1 MGNKTTTSWILEFV
15 DEITKPLKGAT
26 KSIVKSTSFI
36 DDMTDS
42 VKLNEKETKE
52 ALNNAKNHYADLKKQ
67 ISENAKELKE
77 LEKAKKSDSWS
88 EVMEATKA
96 FDKATLKA
104 ERLRDAIQG
113 AEKDVQDLSSESDK
127 FAKKAQKWSDVTT
140 GINQA
145 TELMQKGVDGLNFT
159 TDTSNLTTAV
169 QRMTDLAGND
179 LENFVTKTQR
189 LTALYGEDALEIARA
204 ANAMTKQN
212 GGTFEDNLALIDQ
225 GFQKG
230 ANANGDFIDSLKE
243 YQPFIKQLGL
253 DQSQAIALIAK
264 AGKQGIFSD
273 KAIDGIKEADLS
285 LREMGK
291 AQVEALKGIG
301 IKPDELIGK
310 TTFEAVQMISQKMK
324 GATTQAKQLILAD
337 IFKGAGEDAGLMW
350 AQELGSANFNLA
362 DLPSVKESAEG
373 MKTFF
378 SDIKTWAGST
388 FSNMGSYAETLSP
401 IIMTIGSAIPIINSL
416 KAATW
421 FQTIAQWNL
430 NAAMDANPIGVIVI
444 AIIALIALVTAVIMK
459 YDEWGAAVT
468 LLMGPLGMVINLIQS
483 FRRNWDSI
491 VQAFKTDGIIGGIK
505 RIGIV
510 ILDALLM
517 PIQQLLELIA
527 KIPGMGG
534 IAGGAANWIKEQRQ
548 KLNLVTEEKKAP
560 EKKSEKKPGVNSLLQ
575 QPPDVLGKTA
585 GATGKG
591 KKGAKEGD
599 GLNVGSGSGGIKNI
613 TMTLNIANNFSVSQG
628 MDVRQIAEKIT
639 GEINDRLRDGVI
651 SLG

>member
-1 MGNKTTTSWILEFV
+1 MSNGTKTSWILEFV
-15 DEITKPLKGAT
+15 DEVTKPLKGA
-26 KSIVKSTSFI
+26 VKNVSQATTFI
-36 DDMTDS
+36 GNMTDA
-42 VKLNEKETKE
+42 VKLNERETKE
-52 ALNNAKNHYADLKKQ
+52 ALNNAKNHYSDLKKQ
-67 ISENAKELKE
+67 ISDNAKELKE
-77 LEKAKKSDSWS
+77 LEKAKQGDGWL
-88 EVMEATKA
+88 EVVEAGRA
-96 FDKATLKA
+96 FEKATQKA
-104 ERLRDAIQG
+104 ERLREAIKG
-113 AEKDVQDLSSESDK
+113 AEKDVQELSGESDK

-145 TELMQKGVDGLNFT
+145 TELMQKSVDGLNFT
-159 TDTSNLTTAV
+159 TDTSNLTTSV
-169 QRMTDLAGND
+169 QRMTDLAGDD
-179 LENFVTKTQR
+179 LEKFVTKTQR

-243 YQPFIKQLGL
+243 YQPVIKQLGI
-253 DQSQAIALIAK
+253 DQSQAIALIAT
-264 AGKQGIFSD
+264 AGKKGIFSD

-301 IKPDELIGK
+301 IKPEELVGK

-324 GATTQAKQLILAD
+324 GATTQAQQLILAD

-378 SDIKTWAGST
+378 SEIKTWAGST
-388 FSNMGSYAETLSP
+388 FSDVGSYAENLAPMFTIIGGAKP
-401 IIMTIGSAIPIINSL
+401 IYDAL
-416 KAATW
+416 KSATW

-430 NAAMDANPIGVIVI
+430 NAAMAANPIGVIVI
-444 AIIALIALVTAVIMK
+444 AIIALIALVTAVVIK

-505 RIGIV
+505 RIGVV

-534 IAGGAANWIKEQRQ
+534 IAGGAADWIKDQRK
-548 KLNLVTEEKKAP
+548 KLNLVTEEKKVP
-560 EKKSEKKPGVNSLLQ
+560 EKQEEKPPNINDYIKGFPNKLGDMKTDNKPAN
-575 QPPDVLGKTA
+575 
-585 GATGKG
+585 
-591 KKGAKEGD
+591 KES
-599 GLNVGSGSGGIKNI
+599 NINIAGSGGNSGFKSIVMNL
-613 TMTLNIANNFSVSQG
+613 TVNNQFSLSNT

-639 GEINDRLRDGVI
+639 GQINDRLRDGVV
-651 SLG
+651 SVG